1 MAKEYEY
8 LDLLERKLDEQQRQV
23 CCRTD
28 NSVVAAGAGSGKT
41 QVLATRF
48 AWLVMSKNIK
58 ASSILTLTFT
68 NKAACEMYSRI
79 YQTLKKF
86 SLDERVPAKE
96 RKNAQE
102 AVKDFANVHIQTL
115 DSYCGGVVRQA
126 ANRYGI
132 KPDFSTGSNDSSK
145 NIQNLALPFVLKH
158 RNNPAILYFSESG
171 KLEDFANDFFA
182 KVVTSYTSLADG
194 ENPFSKYL
202 PIQVKQIIKNWNYY
216 ICGKRPADNFE
227 PMAKPIGTYID
238 EIVTLINEFELEEKA
253 SEFKNIKKIF
263 TEGQIPDFSI
273 PLNENADFE
282 SKAVLDYV
290 KQIQNWYKQLEKY
303 KVQSRFSNEN
313 VKEAKSIFNDCLIG
327 VFAEVIYPIFSYINQ
342 YKYVKELF
350 RLLDEFTHEVNCQ
363 KRTSGALTFKDVT
376 EMALKI
382 LMEQHDIRQQEK
394 KSFNKIMIDEFQ
406 DNNGKNRDL
415 LFLLAENEDECT
427 TIPCE
432 NFNSNTIHDLLKPKL
447 VKDKLFFVGDEKQS
461 IYKFRGAEVSVFNE
475 LKNDFFDI
483 NGKDSFLHMVNNYRS
498 TPELLSSFNQLFGG
512 YKIIDSQYKNQNDY
526 SIFSKNSEDSYEALY
541 PEDSI
546 ALCVDKETHKPLEPR
561 VLTEEN
567 ISSHVA
573 VLLKNDEFKDAVN
586 DDSVMDSKEQL
597 AFYIA
602 SKIKELHD
610 SGEKFSSFAVLD
622 KGRTDR
628 HYLTRWLEKFQ
639 IPYKLDSTSKIF
651 ADAPVND
658 IYNFIKLCVY
668 PSDLNAFS
676 SFLCSPF
683 AGLTEQAL
691 EVVLGCSVDITD
703 SNFVFVP
710 FDDTYDEIIKQKLS
724 ADEWTKYDEAK
735 QFYKEQ
741 HQLVLSRPITDTINS
756 LWYDKGYRYE
766 TLLNTSVNLFSEQ
779 YDMLFEIARSVDE
792 AGQGIGWFIDQLAVQ
807 KNKEISSL
815 NNEDLDLDIQGVSY
829 PLETQDAVQIMTI
842 HKSKGLQFNHVFIY
856 GCMGQPSPSSEGETF
871 FDFNTG
877 LSVKPKSA
885 NRNFFYLQQKEL
897 INQMELAEYRRLIYV
912 AVTRAVKDYYIVG
925 DYSYSKDSISVEKNA
940 LLRNVTMSYYEDELL
955 NGYPD
960 IYFNEATPFD
970 LEIITPVEK
979 QILYD
984 FSFEARSIDEL
995 RHDKIQKITPVMNNT
1010 PVIQI
1015 PVCEEKRISPSAL
1028 ENLVTIEEKSTNEA
1042 NEFKYP
1048 EYNQINE
1055 IIDNTH
1061 DENSDSYEFGYND
1074 FGTLVHAYMEYYVK
1088 NVPVEEIKL
1097 IVKNT
1102 VSNFLNLTQRQQ
1114 DILLDICE
1122 LMAKSFVVNY
1132 SQINVV
1138 ETEYAFK
1145 MFLDDYLITGSIDL
1159 LYKDKNDEYVILDY
1173 KTDQAINPE
1182 IYYGQQSCYRKAVSE
1197 MYNIP
1202 VEKIK
1207 TYLYY
1212 TRFDKTVDISQNTLQ
1227 NPDFS
1232 LLDSEDD

>member
-1 MAKEYEY
+1 MAKEFEY
-8 LDLLERKLDEQQRQV
+8 LDLLERKLDEQQRKV

-86 SLDERVPAKE
+86 SLDERVPEKE

-102 AVKDFANVHIQTL
+102 AVSDFANVHIQTL
-115 DSYCGGVVRQA
+115 DSYCGGIVRQA

-132 KPDFSTGSNDSSK
+132 KPDFSTGANDSSK
-145 NIQNLALPFVLKH
+145 NIQDLALPFVLKH
-158 RNNPAILYFSESG
+158 RNNPAILYFSEAG
-171 KLEDFANDFFA
+171 KLENFANDFFA
-182 KVVTSYTSLADG
+182 KLVGSHTSLADG
-194 ENPFSKYL
+194 ENPFSRYL
-202 PIQVKQIIKNWNYY
+202 PIQVKQIIKYWNYY
-216 ICGKRPADNFE
+216 VCGIKPDDAFKIEFDNLGH
-227 PMAKPIGTYID
+227 IVD
-238 EIVTLINEFELEEKA
+238 EILNLIEQDDLDSKVPVFKTIKTFFSEE
-253 SEFKNIKKIF
+253 NL
-263 TEGQIPDFSI
+263 PDFSI
-273 PLNENADFE
+273 PLDENADFE
-282 SKAVLDYV
+282 NEEVLNYIRNV
-290 KQIQNWYKQLEKY
+290 QNWYKMLPEIITDTKKCSQA
-303 KVQSRFSNEN
+303 
-313 VKEAKSIFNDCLIG
+313 VKLIYNGLFVG
-327 VFAEVIYPIFSYINQ
+327 VFEKIINPIFSYINQ

-350 RLLDEFTHEVNCQ
+350 RLLDEFTQIVNCQ

-415 LFLLAENEDECT
+415 LFLLAENEDGCNV
-427 TIPCE
+427 IPTE
-432 NFNSNTIHDLLKPKL
+432 NFNSNTIHDILKSKI

-498 TPELLSSFNQLFGG
+498 TPELLASFNQIFGG
-512 YKIIDSQYKNQNDY
+512 YKVVDSKYEKGNNFC
-526 SIFSKNSEDSYEALY
+526 IFTKNSKQSYEALY

-567 ISSHVA
+567 VSSHVA
-573 VLLKNDEFKDAVN
+573 VLLKNAEYSNALALNEVL
-586 DDSVMDSKEQL
+586 SEKEQL

-602 SKIKELHD
+602 KKIKEIHD
-610 SGEKFSSFAVLD
+610 SGEKYSSFAVLD
-622 KGRTDR
+622 KGRVDR

-639 IPYKLDSTSKIF
+639 IPYRLDSTVKIF

-676 SFLCSPF
+676 SFLCSPLV
-683 AGLTEQAL
+683 GLSEQTL
-691 EVVLGCSVDITD
+691 ELVLGCCVDITD
-703 SNFVFVP
+703 SNFVFIP

-741 HQLVLSRPITDTINS
+741 QQLVLSRPITDTINY
-756 LWYDKGYRYE
+756 LWYNKGYRYE

-779 YDMLFEIARSVDE
+779 YDMLFEIARGADE
-792 AGQGIGWFIDQLAVQ
+792 SGQGIGWFIDQLTVQ
-807 KNKEISSL
+807 KNKEASTL
-815 NNEDLDLDIQGVSY
+815 NDEDLDLDIQGVSY

-842 HKSKGLQFNHVFIY
+842 HKSKGLQFDHVFIY
-856 GCMGQPSPSSEGETF
+856 GCMSKIKSASDKTTY
-871 FDFNTG
+871 FDFDTG
-877 LSVKPKSA
+877 LSIKPK
-885 NRNFFYLQQKEL
+885 NGINNFFFLQQKEL
-897 INQMELAEYRRLIYV
+897 INQMNLAEYRRLIYV
-912 AVTRAVKDYYIVG
+912 AVTRAVKDFYIVG
-925 DYSYSKDSISVEKNA
+925 DFSYNKQGISVDNNA
-940 LLRNVTMSYYEDELL
+940 LLDNVVMSYYADEI
-955 NGYPD
+955 NEGYPD
-960 IYFNEATPFD
+960 VYFNEDSPFD
-970 LEIITPVEK
+970 LEIIEPINK

-984 FSFEARSIDEL
+984 FSFESKSIDAL
-995 RHDKIQKITPVMNNT
+995 RSDKIQKITPVMNEI

-1015 PVCEEKRISPSAL
+1015 PVCEEKRISPSEL
-1028 ENLVTIEEKSTNEA
+1028 ETLVSIEEKAGKTFTK
-1042 NEFKYP
+1042 FKYP
-1048 EYNQINE
+1048 EYDKINE
-1055 IIDNTH
+1055 LIEKTY
-1061 DENSDSYEFGYND
+1061 DETNDSYKFGYND

-1088 NVPVEEIKL
+1088 NVPVEEINL
-1097 IVKNT
+1097 IAKNT
-1102 VSNFLNLTQRQQ
+1102 VPNFLELTQKQQ
-1114 DILLDICE
+1114 DFLLGVCE
-1122 LMAKSFVVNY
+1122 LMAKSFMTKY
-1132 SQINVV
+1132 SQIKVV

-1145 MFLDDYLITGSIDL
+1145 MFLNDYLVTGSIDL
-1159 LYKDKNDEYVILDY
+1159 LFKNENDEYVILDY
-1173 KTDQAINPE
+1173 KTDQVINPE
-1182 IYYGQQSCYRKAVSE
+1182 LYYGQQSCYRKAVSE

-1202 VEKIK
+1202 VEQIK

-1212 TRFDKTVDISQNTLQ
+1212 MRFDESVDISENTLG
-1227 NPDFS
+1227 NLDFS
-1232 LLDSEDD
+1232 LLS

>member
-1 MAKEYEY
+1 MAKEFEY
-8 LDLLERKLDEQQRQV
+8 LDLLERKLDEQQRKV

-86 SLDERVPAKE
+86 SLDERVPEKE

-102 AVKDFANVHIQTL
+102 AVRDFANVHIQTL

-132 KPDFSTGSNDSSK
+132 KPDFSTGSSDSAK

-158 RNNPAILYFSESG
+158 RNNPAILYFTEAG
-171 KLEDFANDFFA
+171 KLENFANDFFA
-182 KVVTSYTSLADG
+182 NVVGSYTSLADG
-194 ENPFSKYL
+194 EKPFSRYL
-202 PIQVKQIIKNWNYY
+202 PIQVKQIAKYWNYY
-216 ICGKRPADNFE
+216 VCGIKPDNAFNRE
-227 PMAKPIGTYID
+227 FDSIGKIID
-238 EIVTLINEFELEEKA
+238 EILSLIDKDDLDSKVPDLKTI
-253 SEFKNIKKIF
+253 KNLF
-263 TEGQIPDFSI
+263 SDENIPDFSI
-273 PLNENADFE
+273 PLDENADFE
-282 SKAVLDYV
+282 NEEVLNYIRKV
-290 KQIQNWYKQLEKY
+290 QNWYKMLPEIITDTKKCSQA
-303 KVQSRFSNEN
+303 
-313 VKEAKSIFNDCLIG
+313 VKLIYNGLFVG
-327 VFAEVIYPIFSYINQ
+327 VFEKIINPIFSYVNQ

-350 RLLDEFTHEVNCQ
+350 SLLDEFTQIVNCQ
-363 KRTSGALTFKDVT
+363 KRTSGALTFKDVS

-382 LMEQHDIRQQEK
+382 LIEQHDIRQQEK

-415 LFLLAENEDECT
+415 LFLLAENEDECNV
-427 TIPCE
+427 IPTE
-432 NFNSNTIHDLLKPKL
+432 NFNSNTIHDILKPKI

-498 TPELLSSFNQLFGG
+498 TPELLASFNQIFGG
-512 YKIIDSQYKNQNDY
+512 YKVVDSKYEKGNNFC
-526 SIFSKNSEDSYEALY
+526 IFTKNSKQSYEALY

-567 ISSHVA
+567 VSSHVA
-573 VLLKNDEFKDAVN
+573 FLVKNAAYTNALVLNEVLSE
-586 DDSVMDSKEQL
+586 KEQL

-602 SKIKELHD
+602 KKIKEIHD
-610 SGEKFSSFAVLD
+610 SGEKYSSFAVLD
-622 KGRTDR
+622 KGRVDR

-639 IPYKLDSTSKIF
+639 IPYRLDSTVKIF

-683 AGLTEQAL
+683 VGLSEQTL
-691 EVVLGCSVDITD
+691 ELVLGCCVDITD

-710 FDDTYDEIIKQKLS
+710 FDDIYDEIIKQKLS

-741 HQLVLSRPITDTINS
+741 QQLVLSRPITDTINY
-756 LWYDKGYRYE
+756 LWYNKGYRYE

-779 YDMLFEIARSVDE
+779 YDMLFEIARGADE
-792 AGQGIGWFIDQLAVQ
+792 SGQGIGWFIDQLTVQ
-807 KNKEISSL
+807 KNKEASTL
-815 NNEDLDLDIQGVSY
+815 NDEDLDLDIQGVSY

-842 HKSKGLQFNHVFIY
+842 HKSKGLQFDHVFVY
-856 GCMGQPSPSSEGETF
+856 GCMSKIKSASDKTTY
-871 FDFNTG
+871 FDFDTG
-877 LSVKPKSA
+877 LSIKPK
-885 NRNFFYLQQKEL
+885 NGINNFFFLQQKEL
-897 INQMELAEYRRLIYV
+897 INQMNLAEYRRLIYV
-912 AVTRAVKDYYIVG
+912 AVTRAVKDFYIVG
-925 DYSYSKDSISVEKNA
+925 DFSYNKQGISVDNNA
-940 LLRNVTMSYYEDELL
+940 LLDNVVMSYYADEI
-955 NGYPD
+955 NDGYPD
-960 IYFNEATPFD
+960 VYFNEDTPFD
-970 LEIITPVEK
+970 LEIIEPINK

-984 FSFEARSIDEL
+984 FSFESKSIDTL
-995 RHDKIQKITPVMNNT
+995 RSDKIQKITPVMNDV

-1015 PVCEEKRISPSAL
+1015 PFYKEKRISPSEL
-1028 ENLVTIEEKSTNEA
+1028 ETLVSIEEKTEKTFTK
-1042 NEFKYP
+1042 FKYP
-1048 EYNQINE
+1048 EYDKINE
-1055 IIDNTH
+1055 LIEKTY
-1061 DENSDSYEFGYND
+1061 DEKTDSYKFGYND

-1088 NVPVEEIKL
+1088 NVPAEEIKCIL
-1097 IVKNT
+1097 KKDVEIFSPK
-1102 VSNFLNLTQRQQ
+1102 QQ
-1114 DILLDICE
+1114 ETLFNICE
-1122 LMAKSFVVNY
+1122 LMGQSFMKKY
-1132 SQINVV
+1132 SSINVL

-1145 MFLDDYLITGSIDL
+1145 MFLNDYLVTGSIDL
-1159 LYKDKNDEYVILDY
+1159 LFKNENDEYTILDY
-1173 KTDQAINPE
+1173 KTDQEINPE
-1182 IYYGQQSCYRKAVSE
+1182 LYYGQQSCYRKAVSE
-1197 MYNIP
+1197 MYNVPI
-1202 VEKIK
+1202 EKIK

-1212 TRFDKTVDISQNTLQ
+1212 MRFDKTVDISENTLDEL
-1227 NPDFS
+1227 DFS
-1232 LLDSEDD
+1232 SLL

>member
-1 MAKEYEY
+1 
-8 LDLLERKLDEQQRQV
+8 
-23 CCRTD
+23 
-28 NSVVAAGAGSGKT
+28 
-41 QVLATRF
+41 
-48 AWLVMSKNIK
+48 
-58 ASSILTLTFT
+58 
-68 NKAACEMYSRI
+68 
-79 YQTLKKF
+79 
-86 SLDERVPAKE
+86 
-96 RKNAQE
+96 
-102 AVKDFANVHIQTL
+102 
-115 DSYCGGVVRQA
+115 
-126 ANRYGI
+126 
-132 KPDFSTGSNDSSK
+132 
-145 NIQNLALPFVLKH
+145 
-158 RNNPAILYFSESG
+158 
-171 KLEDFANDFFA
+171 
-182 KVVTSYTSLADG
+182 
-194 ENPFSKYL
+194 
-202 PIQVKQIIKNWNYY
+202 
-216 ICGKRPADNFE
+216 
-227 PMAKPIGTYID
+227 
-238 EIVTLINEFELEEKA
+238 
-253 SEFKNIKKIF
+253 
-263 TEGQIPDFSI
+263 
-273 PLNENADFE
+273 
-282 SKAVLDYV
+282 
-290 KQIQNWYKQLEKY
+290 
-303 KVQSRFSNEN
+303 
-313 VKEAKSIFNDCLIG
+313 
-327 VFAEVIYPIFSYINQ
+327 
-342 YKYVKELF
+342 
-350 RLLDEFTHEVNCQ
+350 
-363 KRTSGALTFKDVT
+363 
-376 EMALKI
+376 
-382 LMEQHDIRQQEK
+382 
-394 KSFNKIMIDEFQ
+394 
-406 DNNGKNRDL
+406 
-415 LFLLAENEDECT
+415 
-427 TIPCE
+427 
-432 NFNSNTIHDLLKPKL
+432 
-447 VKDKLFFVGDEKQS
+447 

-526 SIFSKNSEDSYEALY
+526 SIFSKTSEDSYEALY

-602 SKIKELHD
+602 NKIKELHE

-683 AGLTEQAL
+683 AGLTEQSL

-871 FDFNTG
+871 FDIDTG

-960 IYFNEATPFD
+960 IYFNEDAPFD

-984 FSFEARSIDEL
+984 FSFEARS
-995 RHDKIQKITPVMNNT
+995 
-1010 PVIQI
+1010 
-1015 PVCEEKRISPSAL
+1015 
-1028 ENLVTIEEKSTNEA
+1028 
-1042 NEFKYP
+1042 
-1048 EYNQINE
+1048 
-1055 IIDNTH
+1055 
-1061 DENSDSYEFGYND
+1061 
-1074 FGTLVHAYMEYYVK
+1074 
-1088 NVPVEEIKL
+1088 
-1097 IVKNT
+1097 
-1102 VSNFLNLTQRQQ
+1102 
-1114 DILLDICE
+1114 
-1122 LMAKSFVVNY
+1122 
-1132 SQINVV
+1132 
-1138 ETEYAFK
+1138 
-1145 MFLDDYLITGSIDL
+1145 
-1159 LYKDKNDEYVILDY
+1159 
-1173 KTDQAINPE
+1173 
-1182 IYYGQQSCYRKAVSE
+1182 
-1197 MYNIP
+1197 
-1202 VEKIK
+1202 
-1207 TYLYY
+1207 
-1212 TRFDKTVDISQNTLQ
+1212 
-1227 NPDFS
+1227 
-1232 LLDSEDD
+1232 

>member
-1 MAKEYEY
+1 MAKEFEY
-8 LDLLERKLDEQQRQV
+8 LDLLERKLDEQQRKV

-86 SLDERVPAKE
+86 SLDERVPEKE

-102 AVKDFANVHIQTL
+102 AVRDFANVHIQTL

-132 KPDFSTGSNDSSK
+132 KPDFSTGSSDSAK

-158 RNNPAILYFSESG
+158 RNNPAILYFTEAG
-171 KLEDFANDFFA
+171 KLENFANDFFA
-182 KVVTSYTSLADG
+182 NVVGSYTSLADG
-194 ENPFSKYL
+194 EKPFSRYL
-202 PIQVKQIIKNWNYY
+202 PIQVKQIAKYWNYY
-216 ICGKRPADNFE
+216 VCGI
-227 PMAKPIGTYID
+227 KPSDSFTKEFDSLGHIID
-238 EIVTLINEFELEEKA
+238 DVLKLIEEDGLDSKV
-253 SEFKNIKKIF
+253 SDLKTIKNLF
-263 TEGQIPDFSI
+263 SDENIPDFSI
-273 PLNENADFE
+273 PLDENADFE
-282 SKAVLDYV
+282 NEEVLNYIRKV
-290 KQIQNWYKQLEKY
+290 QNWYKMLPEIITDTKKCSQE
-303 KVQSRFSNEN
+303 
-313 VKEAKSIFNDCLIG
+313 VKLIYNGLFVG
-327 VFAEVIYPIFSYINQ
+327 VFEKIINPIFSYVNQ

-350 RLLDEFTHEVNCQ
+350 SLLDEFTQIVNCQ
-363 KRTSGALTFKDVT
+363 KRTSGALTFKDVS

-382 LMEQHDIRQQEK
+382 LIEQHDIRQQEK

-415 LFLLAENEDECT
+415 LFLLAENEDECNV
-427 TIPCE
+427 IPTE
-432 NFNSNTIHDLLKPKL
+432 NFNSNTIHDILKPKI

-498 TPELLSSFNQLFGG
+498 TPELLASFNQIFGG
-512 YKIIDSQYKNQNDY
+512 YKVVDSKYEKGNNFC
-526 SIFSKNSEDSYEALY
+526 IFTKNSKQSYEALY

-573 VLLKNDEFKDAVN
+573 VLVKNSEYKNALALNEVL
-586 DDSVMDSKEQL
+586 SEKEQL

-602 SKIKELHD
+602 KKIKEIHA
-610 SGEKFSSFAVLD
+610 SGEKYSSFAVLD
-622 KGRTDR
+622 KGRVDR

-639 IPYKLDSTSKIF
+639 IPYRLDSTVKIF

-676 SFLCSPF
+676 SFLCSPLV
-683 AGLTEQAL
+683 GLSEQTL
-691 EVVLGCSVDITD
+691 ELVLGCCVDITD

-710 FDDTYDEIIKQKLS
+710 FDDTYDEIIKQKLNN
-724 ADEWTKYDEAK
+724 DEWNKYSEAK

-741 HQLVLSRPITDTINS
+741 QQLVLSRPITDTINY
-756 LWYDKGYRYE
+756 LWYNKGYRYE

-779 YDMLFEIARSVDE
+779 YDMLFEIARGADE
-792 AGQGIGWFIDQLAVQ
+792 SGQGIGWFIDQLTVQ
-807 KNKEISSL
+807 KNKEASTL
-815 NNEDLDLDIQGVSY
+815 NDEDLDLDIQGVSY

-842 HKSKGLQFNHVFIY
+842 HKSKGLQFAHVFIY
-856 GCMGQPSPSSEGETF
+856 GCMSKIKSASDKTTY
-871 FDFNTG
+871 FDFDTG
-877 LSVKPKSA
+877 LSIKPK
-885 NRNFFYLQQKEL
+885 NGINNFFFLQQKEL
-897 INQMELAEYRRLIYV
+897 INQMNLAEYRRLIYV
-912 AVTRAVKDYYIVG
+912 AVTRAVKDFYIIG
-925 DYSYSKDSISVEKNA
+925 EYAYAKNDYSAENNI
-940 LLRNVTMSYYEDELL
+940 LLRNVAMSYYSDEI
-955 NGYPD
+955 NGGD
-960 IYFNEATPFD
+960 SGIYFNEDAPFD
-970 LEIITPVEK
+970 LEVISPMSK

-984 FSFEARSIDEL
+984 FSFESKGIDEL
-995 RHDKIQKITPVMNNT
+995 RKDKIKKITPVMKDV

-1015 PVCEEKRISPSAL
+1015 SVCEEKRISPSAL
-1028 ENLVTIEEKSTNEA
+1028 ENLVTIEEKDTNA
-1042 NEFKYP
+1042 SDVFKYP
-1048 EYNQINE
+1048 EYQKINE
-1055 IIDNTH
+1055 IIEKTY
-1061 DENSDSYEFGYND
+1061 DEANDSYKFGYND
-1074 FGTLVHAYMEYYVK
+1074 FGTLVHTYMEYYVK
-1088 NVPVEEIKL
+1088 NVSAEEINL

-1102 VSNFLNLTQRQQ
+1102 LPKFLELTQKQQ
-1114 DILLDICE
+1114 EFLLSVCE
-1122 LMAKSFVVNY
+1122 LMAKSFMTKY
-1132 SQINVV
+1132 SQIKVV

-1145 MFLDDYLITGSIDL
+1145 MFLNDYLITGSIDL
-1159 LYKDKNDEYVILDY
+1159 LYKDENDEYVILDY
-1173 KTDQAINPE
+1173 KTDQVINPE
-1182 IYYGQQSCYRKAVSE
+1182 LYYGQQSCYRKAVSE

-1212 TRFDKTVDISQNTLQ
+1212 MRFDKTVDISENTLQ
-1227 NPDFS
+1227 SFDFS
-1232 LLDSEDD
+1232 QLNDENV